1 MRSLN
6 RVLCPTEIERPA
18 DVPLRYASYVAE
30 RFDAALDVIHVRAP
44 DPAAHRLV
52 FHTPAQARAF
62 HVISDQERDAQ
73 LQRVLRGL
81 SGVLPRNTAAHVV
94 DGPPLTGI
102 ARSIDRLLSDLIVM
116 DARAPSDSA
125 SQFLATLAEQVAEIA
140 PCAVLTVDESSTAPA
155 PRLRRILLP
164 VDFSPATPIALG
176 WAAAFARRFDASIEL
191 LHVRQAATPELS
203 AEQYLKCFSPRDGAC
218 RASALLERLETWLTD
233 WGAEVTERTVTDG
246 SPFERILERLDR
258 TDLVV
263 MSTDTIPNN
272 DGMIGA
278 GVLASVRRR
287 ASIPVLSIR
296 GPRGDALL
304 LRPDREPAAR
314 TRRRSDRALAA

>member
-18 DVPLRYASYVAE
+18 DVPLRYASFVAE
-30 RFDAALDVIHVRAP
+30 RFGAALDVIHVRAP
-44 DPAAHRLV
+44 DPATHGLV

-62 HVISDQERDAQ
+62 HVISDHERHAQ
-73 LQRVLRGL
+73 LQRVLRDLG
-81 SGVLPRNTAAHVV
+81 GVLPRNTAAHVV

-102 ARSIDRLLSDLIVM
+102 ARSIDRLTSDLIVM
-116 DARAPSDSA
+116 DASVPADSG
-125 SQFLATLAEQVAEIA
+125 SQFLATLAEQIAQTA
-140 PCAVLTVDESSTAPA
+140 PCAVLTVDESSTAP
-155 PRLRRILLP
+155 PLRLRRILLP
-164 VDFSPATPIALG
+164 IDFSPATPIALG

-191 LHVRQAATPELS
+191 LHVRQAATPELT
-203 AEQYLKCFSPRDGAC
+203 AEQYLECFSPRGSAC
-218 RASALLERLETWLTD
+218 RASALLERLETWLSE
-233 WGAEVTERTVTDG
+233 WGAEVADRTVTDG
-246 SPFERILERLDR
+246 SPFERILERLER

-263 MSTDTIPNN
+263 MSTDTIPSN
-272 DGMIGA
+272 DGMIGS

-304 LRPDREPAAR
+304 LRPDMEPAAR
-314 TRRRSDRALAA
+314 ARRRSAALEA